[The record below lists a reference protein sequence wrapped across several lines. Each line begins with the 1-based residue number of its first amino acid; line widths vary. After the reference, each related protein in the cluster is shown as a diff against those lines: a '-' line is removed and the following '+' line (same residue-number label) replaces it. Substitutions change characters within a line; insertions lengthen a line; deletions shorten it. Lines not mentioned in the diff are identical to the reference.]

1 MSLLIDNSQD
11 IYDTAEIE
19 KLAGSVFEKTLE
31 ARHMDKNYEVSLTF
45 VDNEEI
51 RRINNIYRDIDFP
64 TDVLSFPMIDYKN
77 RHGKNSIEDM
87 DLDSGEIVLGDI
99 VISLERAY
107 EQAVDYGHS
116 FQREIAFLMV
126 HGMLHLLGYDHEEE
140 NDRKEMRAEEEKI
153 LSSLHM
159 ER

>member
-1 MSLLIDNSQD
+1 MSLMIDNKQD
-11 IYDTAEIE
+11 AYDTAQIE
-19 KLAGSVFEKTLE
+19 KLIGSVYEKTLKE
-31 ARHMDKNYEVSLTF
+31 KQMDRNYEVSVTL

-51 RRINNIYRDIDFP
+51 REINKNYRNIDFP
-64 TDVLSFPMIDYKN
+64 TDVLSFPMIDY
-77 RHGKNSIEDM
+77 NSGLKLNDVENM
-87 DLDSGEIVLGDI
+87 DLDSGEVVLGDI

-107 EQAVDYGHS
+107 EQAIDYGHS

-140 NDRKEMRAEEEKI
+140 NDRKKMRAEEERI
-153 LSSLHM
+153 LSSLNL